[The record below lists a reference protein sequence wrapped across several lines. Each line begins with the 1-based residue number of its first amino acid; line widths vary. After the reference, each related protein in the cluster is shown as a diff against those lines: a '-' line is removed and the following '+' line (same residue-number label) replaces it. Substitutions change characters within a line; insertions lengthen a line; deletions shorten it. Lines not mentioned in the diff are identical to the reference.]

1 MHRKTVRKARFL
13 AGFAALALA
22 LAPALAEARP
32 GGGFS
37 SGSRGSRTF
46 NAPPA
51 TRTAPGGGA
60 NTFDR
65 SDMSRGGMNQATPAR
80 PPSYTPAPAGS
91 RFGGGFMGGMMGGLL
106 GAGLSIIPVMKVD
119 PRKAM
124 NS

>member
-1 MHRKTVRKARFL
+1 MHRRTVRKARFL

-37 SGSRGSRTF
+37 SGSRGSRSF

-51 TRTAPGGGA
+51 TRTAPGGGT

-65 SDMSRGGMNQATPAR
+65 SDMSRGGVNQATPAR
-80 PPSYTPAPAGS
+80 PPIMPPMKPPPKRLPAG
-91 RFGGGFMGGMMGGLL
+91 
-106 GAGLSIIPVMKVD
+106 AGV
-119 PRKAM
+119 
-124 NS
+124 

>member
-1 MHRKTVRKARFL
+1 MHRRTVRKARFL

-37 SGSRGSRTF
+37 SGSRGSRSF

-51 TRTAPGGGA
+51 TRTAPGGGT

-80 PPSYTPAPAGS
+80 PPHGHRDRQDRPGRATPVRGPHGDCRAASVTGS
-91 RFGGGFMGGMMGGLL
+91 
-106 GAGLSIIPVMKVD
+106 PC
-119 PRKAM
+119 
-124 NS
+124 